1 MHCSKATRQLQL
13 YIDKR
18 LALDQIR
25 VLETHL
31 ADCSECRENLFLLEE
46 VSAALSRFE
55 LVVEPADLTANVMKR
70 VVQQQQAQR
79 AQQRAS
85 FAATRGFTS
94 MPAVRSRQKEPL
106 FSFRPS
112 LPELV
117 VAIVLATI
125 AMFALVFELPG
136 VRTALGLANVHNSF
150 ISFFLSSWNMLVYA
164 NTETLMTCIWVLGT
178 ILGIWITLIVAGAD
192 IRNQWFKA
200 VMDRLPVH
208 L

>member
-1 MHCSKATRQLQL
+1 MRCSKATRQLQL

-18 LALDQIR
+18 LTLDQIR

-31 ADCSECRENLFLLEE
+31 ADCSGCRENLFLLEE
-46 VSAALSRFE
+46 VSAALSRFA

-70 VVQQQQAQR
+70 VVQEQQAQR

-85 FAATRGFTS
+85 FAAIRGFTS
-94 MPAVRSRQKEPL
+94 VPAARSRQKEPL

-136 VRTALGLANVHNSF
+136 VRIALGLANVHNPF

-164 NTETLMTCIWVLGT
+164 NTDTLMTCLWVLGT

-200 VMDRLPVH
+200 VMDRLPVR